1 MIKKI
6 IFLFK
11 YRFFYSPSNATH
23 PNKKSSSII
32 KKNQK

>member
-11 YRFFYSPSNATH
+11 YRFVYAPSNATH
-23 PNKKSSSII
+23 PNKKFEFDH
-32 KKNQK
+32 